1 MVILQR
7 NHIAELFPQD
17 KLGCRYAE
25 PACQH
30 TVGRAGSAAALVM
43 ARNGN
48 ADLLTGQLLQLV
60 RNAVGDGRIGHRLA
74 GSLEFLFAQ
83 LGLVLTYRALSH
95 CNDRESFARLG
106 TLFNRCGNLF
116 CGVGDFRNNDD
127 IRAGGNACVQRQPA
141 GFMSHHLHDEHA
153 RVRKCGGMDGI
164 DNRGRDINRGL
175 KTECQL
181 GAPQIVVD
189 RLGQRYHVYTLH
201 AQQVCGLVRAV
212 AAQNDQT
219 VKACL
224 FHRVQHFI
232 QLGLLAVLDGL
243 AHFLERLARRTEN
256 GAADGQN
263 IRKILEQHFAVIAL
277 DQTAVAVPNTIDGY
291 FISQFVI
298 QCFRYTAQCR
308 VQTLTVAAA
317 GQHTN
322 L

>member
-1 MVILQR
+1 
-7 NHIAELFPQD
+7 
-17 KLGCRYAE
+17 
-25 PACQH
+25 
-30 TVGRAGSAAALVM
+30 M

-83 LGLVLTYRALSH
+83 LGLVLTYRALGH

-141 GFMSHHLHDEHA
+141 GFMSHNLHDEHA

-164 DNRGRDINRGL
+164 NNRGRDINRGL

-243 AHFLERLARRTEN
+243 AHFLERLARCTEN

-263 IRKILEQHFAVIAL
+263 IRKILGQHFVVIAL
-277 DQTAVAVPNTIDGY
+277 D
-291 FISQFVI
+291 
-298 QCFRYTAQCR
+298 
-308 VQTLTVAAA
+308 
-317 GQHTN
+317 
-322 L
+322 

>member
-1 MVILQR
+1 M
-7 NHIAELFPQD
+7 
-17 KLGCRYAE
+17 
-25 PACQH
+25 
-30 TVGRAGSAAALVM
+30 
-43 ARNGN
+43 
-48 ADLLTGQLLQLV
+48 
-60 RNAVGDGRIGHRLA
+60 
-74 GSLEFLFAQ
+74 
-83 LGLVLTYRALSH
+83 
-95 CNDRESFARLG
+95 
-106 TLFNRCGNLF
+106 
-116 CGVGDFRNNDD
+116 
-127 IRAGGNACVQRQPA
+127 
-141 GFMSHHLHDEHA
+141 
-153 RVRKCGGMDGI
+153 
-164 DNRGRDINRGL
+164 
-175 KTECQL
+175 
-181 GAPQIVVD
+181 
-189 RLGQRYHVYTLH
+189 
-201 AQQVCGLVRAV
+201 RAV

-224 FHRVQHFI
+224 FHCVQHFI

-263 IRKILEQHFAVIAL
+263 IRKILGQHFVVIAL